1 MSWTDFGNKLDA
13 LNSSEQALFTDTL
26 RRLLAQ
32 SWLWR
37 DDDDD
42 RRHYNFLTRYEDL
55 VRQYL
60 SLGGWELHHAEAL
73 RLFHVRSAEN
83 AHRRRL
89 NKALTL
95 WLLIARLIYQ
105 EQREQNRTTLNA
117 WPLIKVSDL
126 YDRYRS
132 FFPGRPVRVKGEF
145 TEALRELR
153 ALRLIRTPEGGAPR
167 ADTPDK
173 LIELLPAL
181 EIVISA
187 GTLAELAALIQQYQG
202 EPAEDQAGE
211 AD

>member
-32 SWLWR
+32 SWIWR
-37 DDDDD
+37 DDDEDH
-42 RRHYNFLTRYEDL
+42 RAYNFLTRYEDL
-55 VRQYL
+55 FRQYL

-83 AHRRRL
+83 ANRRRL
-89 NKALTL
+89 NKAFTL
-95 WLLIARLIYQ
+95 WLLVTRLIYQ
-105 EQREQNRTTLNA
+105 EQREQNRTTLTP
-117 WPLIKVSDL
+117 WPLVKVSDL

-132 FFPGRPVRVKGEF
+132 YFPGRPVRVKGEF

-153 ALRLIRTPEGGAPR
+153 ALRLIRTPEGGAAR

-181 EIVISA
+181 EIVVSA
-187 GTLAELAALIQQYQG
+187 GSLAELGALIHQYQG
-202 EPAEDQAGE
+202 EAVETQEGE
-211 AD
+211 TD